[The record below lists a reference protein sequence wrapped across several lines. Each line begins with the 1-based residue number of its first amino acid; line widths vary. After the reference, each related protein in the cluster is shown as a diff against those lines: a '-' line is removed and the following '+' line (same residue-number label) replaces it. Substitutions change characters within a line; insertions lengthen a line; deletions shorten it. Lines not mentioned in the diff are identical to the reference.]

1 MFKFIN
7 YLAKMHWAC
16 ERLKMQT
23 SFGLSLRGKSQNH
36 LPILP
41 STITSFTPTP
51 VFLFC
56 IFSCSFVHIF
66 YHFLPFWFVCCQSQ
80 EGRAVSTLCGVVIRR
95 HEQGFTSGA
104 KKRGTEWITCF
115 ETTIRLTRQQIHYK
129 QTKKQGHKQRNKD
142 HMLCNN
148 NHTDKATNSSTN
160 KHRIQA
166 EWVT

>member
-1 MFKFIN
+1 MFWQKREELYNMILYITISFHSAGSNKESISVETTYLKNLESILLLFLVCHFYDLSCLMFKFIN

-66 YHFLPFWFVCCQSQ
+66 YHFLPFWFVCCQS
-80 EGRAVSTLCGVVIRR
+80 
-95 HEQGFTSGA
+95 
-104 KKRGTEWITCF
+104 
-115 ETTIRLTRQQIHYK
+115 
-129 QTKKQGHKQRNKD
+129 
-142 HMLCNN
+142 
-148 NHTDKATNSSTN
+148 
-160 KHRIQA
+160 
-166 EWVT
+166 